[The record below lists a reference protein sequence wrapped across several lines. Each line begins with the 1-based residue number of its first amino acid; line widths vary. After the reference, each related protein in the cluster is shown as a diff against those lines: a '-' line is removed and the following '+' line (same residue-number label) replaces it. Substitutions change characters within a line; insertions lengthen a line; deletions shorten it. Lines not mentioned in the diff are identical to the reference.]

1 MSTSRNVLRI
11 ILIALPLHGAF
22 AGPLE
27 AVLQNGRSVPVSSL
41 ALEGDKFVLKVAT
54 EAYPVGQI
62 FPLAMV
68 DHIYGE
74 RPPEIN
80 QAVALT
86 LTGKARDAQVLL
98 KPIVKDHSITAKIPG
113 NFWLDAAR
121 SLLVAYA
128 VSGDEANTTDMG
140 NKISDTTPAQGIDP
154 FVMLGKALLIPD
166 TTVKAEDRELALRNL
181 LTEKQPADL
190 CAYASYYRG
199 ILFQKDKKTPEALEA
214 YLSVPCLYPAG
225 NFIVNAAAEL
235 KAADILTSMNRPKE
249 ALALAE
255 SALRVSVGTVL
266 ADKAKARLASLK

>member
-11 ILIALPLHGAF
+11 ILIALPLHTAF
-22 AGPLE
+22 AEPLE

-41 ALEGDKFVLKVAT
+41 ALEGDKFVLKIAT
-54 EAYPVGQI
+54 EAYPIGQI
-62 FPLAMV
+62 FPLAML

-74 RPPEIN
+74 KPPEIN
-80 QAVALT
+80 QAVALA
-86 LTGKARDAQVLL
+86 LTGKPREAQLL
-98 KPIVKDHSITAKIPG
+98 LIPIVKEHSITAKIPG

-128 VSGDEANTTDMG
+128 VSGDDANTTDMG
-140 NKISDTTPAQGIDP
+140 KKISDATPDQGVDP

-166 TTVKAEDRELALRNL
+166 TTARAEERELALRNL
-181 LTEKQPADL
+181 LTDKQPAAL
-190 CAYASYYRG
+190 CAYASYFRG
-199 ILFQKDKKTPEALEA
+199 VLLGKEKKTAEALEA

-255 SALRVSVGTVL
+255 SSLRVTAGTVL